1 MSKNL
6 KKRLIACIMLILVFL
21 TFVPNTTNAEI
32 NELYGDPNA
41 EEDIDTIPSSILLEW
56 IASIAYNMGNIV
68 EGIGATMMGWFTGVP
83 EFPYSDKIVFNTV
96 PILDINFI
104 NPASGSLFKDASG
117 VNTKVG
123 EVVRN
128 AYFTCLSIALGF
140 LGLIVA
146 ITAIR
151 LAFSTI
157 ASEKAKYKQ
166 VIANTLITL
175 ILLFGLHYVLSFM
188 FFLNEK
194 MVEVASTV
202 LIDALTGDQSEEV
215 AKALDD
221 SLMKDDK
228 KLIENFFDKMGPNW
242 LSPLTWVKEVLKG
255 LANIGQEIYN
265 MLCSAVDWIK
275 DTWNSFWGGGEEEA
289 DSVTLDPSNPDDLES
304 IEKLYPSRTEFQEE
318 ILNDE
323 TATHI
328 AAFLLRDEIF
338 RDVYLKW
345 AEGSDMDSFDKN
357 GVSGVAVGIASMV
370 NDFLNIVDSG
380 YLGIRSL
387 HASTF
392 FIKNGN
398 YNALTS
404 VNAVTDE
411 QYALSNYITSTAA
424 YNKFLVDTDKTIAN
438 LEKERDGLDWIDS
451 RKGDLDQAI
460 KINKTM
466 KVYAKA
472 YYKFIYD
479 GDDKVVKG
487 TSDIISGLGQYFKQN
502 AKYVDLEKGD
512 WAPTTTS
519 IPFGILYA
527 VFIVQSLM
535 FLISYIKRLFYVVI
549 LSMLGPVVVIFDYL
563 IKAI

>member
-56 IASIAYNMGNIV
+56 IAGMAYNMGNIV
-68 EGIGATMMGWFTGVP
+68 EGIGATMMGWFTGAP